1 MSELSILF
9 PKPETVDVN
18 GRKVRIKPVSFADF
32 QAFGKASPT
41 IISMACSQ
49 SSEQLYAHAAR
60 SGQLQDILGRA
71 TSLPAWRIRRLPAS
85 VAVSL
90 MLHVI
95 RVNSGFFEAA
105 LVDADKALAGAG
117 LSAA

>member
-32 QAFGKASPT
+32 QAFGKASAT
-41 IISMACSQ
+41 IISMACRQ

-85 VAVSL
+85 VSL

>member
-9 PKPETVDVN
+9 PKPETVEVN
-18 GRKVRIKPVSFADF
+18 GRKVKIKPVSFADF
-32 QAFGKASPT
+32 DTFGRAAAT
-41 IISMACSQ
+41 VITMACSQ
-49 SSEQLYAHAAR
+49 TSQQLYAHAAR
-60 SGQLQDILGRA
+60 TGQLLDILGRA
-71 TSLPAWRIRRLPAS
+71 TNLSPWRIRRLPAS

-95 RVNSGFFEAA
+95 RVNSGFFEEA

-117 LSAA
+117 SSAA